1 MALWDTFAV
10 AIAVKQSEK
19 SRQTDL
25 KVSLSAAKAVRDV
38 GVDQMALTRVAADAG
53 FSSGA
58 IYARCDDRSE
68 LVVLAWEKCFW
79 PMLQSVCEPVLDA
92 VLDCDPSRLGDVSR
106 LIAAVTASDAVPDLG
121 SAMEV
126 VVASRRDEVIG
137 EVVQRDFAELLAS
150 RGVGPG
156 TDGTNRQ
163 AAVAA
168 LATLFGSALINSVHD
183 AEGFGAI
190 DPVGLLALMAD
201 PAKRPT
207 SPVPAR
213 RASVGVP
220 TDPAERPTTG
230 DEVRDALLAATEYVI
245 ARSGFHRAT
254 ISRIAR
260 RAKVSVGAIYGL
272 YDNKDALVRDCIEVL
287 VPPHTRRDV
296 ANWSDVFTSEDPR
309 ITVSS
314 ILRNHMSEDNAQWR
328 RFRLE
333 CLVAA
338 RHSPAI
344 ARMLSSYA
352 NLARTSLLRAMS
364 RRVSP
369 GLITPD
375 ASLSARASIN
385 GLALVE
391 LMDPTIVGLDWRW
404 MPLR

>member
-1 MALWDTFAV
+1 MWDTFPV
-10 AIAVKQSEK
+10 AIAVRQSEK

-25 KVSLSAAKAVRDV
+25 KVSLSASKAVRDV

-68 LVVLAWEKCFW
+68 LVVMAWEKCFW
-79 PMLQSVCEPVLDA
+79 PMLKAICEPILDA
-92 VLDCDPSRLGDVSR
+92 VLDCDPARLDDVTS
-106 LIAAVTASDAVPDLG
+106 LIADATSASATPDLG

-137 EVVQRDFAELLAS
+137 EVVQRDFVALLES

-156 TDGTNRQ
+156 ADGQNRQ
-163 AAVAA
+163 AAIGA
-168 LATLFGSALINSVHD
+168 LATVFGAALINSAHD
-183 AEGFGAI
+183 AEGFGTI
-190 DPVGLLALMAD
+190 DPMGLLALMAD
-201 PAKRPT
+201 PDRRPT
-207 SPVPAR
+207 APVPASKSF
-213 RASVGVP
+213 AD
-220 TDPAERPTTG
+220 TATFEIDRPSTH
-230 DEVRDALLAATEYVI
+230 DDVRDALLAATEYVI

-260 RAKVSVGAIYGL
+260 RAGVSVGAIYGL

-287 VPPHTRRDV
+287 LPPYTRRDV
-296 ANWSDVFTSEDPR
+296 ENWSEVFTSDDPR
-309 ITVSS
+309 ITVSA
-314 ILRNHMSEDNAQWR
+314 ILRRHMSDDNAQWR

-338 RHSPAI
+338 RHSTGI
-344 ARMLSSYA
+344 ARMLSTYA
-352 NLARTSLLRAMS
+352 NGARTSLRRAMAE
-364 RRVSP
+364 RVTPS
-369 GLITPD
+369 LITPD

-385 GLALVE
+385 GLAIVE
-391 LMDPTIVGLDWRW
+391 LMDPTITALDWRW

>member
-1 MALWDTFAV
+1 MLWDTFSV
-10 AIAVKQSEK
+10 AIAVGQSEK

-68 LVVLAWEKCFW
+68 LVVMAWEKCFW
-79 PMLQSVCEPVLDA
+79 PMLTAICESVLDA
-92 VLDCDPSRLGDVSR
+92 VLDCDPTRLDEVTS
-106 LIAAVTASDAVPDLG
+106 LIATATAAPAIPDLG

-137 EVVQRDFAELLAS
+137 EVVQRDFVALLDS

-156 TDGTNRQ
+156 TDGPNRQ
-163 AAVAA
+163 AAIGA
-168 LATLFGSALINSVHD
+168 LATVFGAALINSVHD
-183 AEGFGAI
+183 AEGFGTI
-190 DPVGLLALMAD
+190 DPLGLLALMAD
-201 PAKRPT
+201 PDRRPT
-207 SPVPAR
+207 APVS
-213 RASVGVP
+213 ASKSFGGA
-220 TDPAERPTTG
+220 TFDIERPSTG

-260 RAKVSVGAIYGL
+260 RAGVSVGAIYGL

-287 VPPHTRRDV
+287 VPPYTRRDV
-296 ANWSDVFTSEDPR
+296 ENWSEVFASGDPR
-309 ITVSS
+309 IALSA
-314 ILRNHMSEDNAQWR
+314 ILRRHMSGDNAQWR

-338 RHSPAI
+338 RHSTAI
-344 ARMLSSYA
+344 ARMLSTYA
-352 NLARTSLLRAMS
+352 HVARTSLRRAMTD
-364 RRVSP
+364 RVSP

-385 GLALVE
+385 GLAIVE
-391 LMDPTIVGLDWRW
+391 LLDPTVAALDWRW

>member
-1 MALWDTFAV
+1 VLWDTFPV
-10 AIAVKQSEK
+10 AIAVRQSEK

-38 GVDQMALTRVAADAG
+38 GVDQMALTRVAAGAG

-68 LVVLAWEKCFW
+68 LVVMAWEKCFW
-79 PMLQSVCEPVLDA
+79 PMLRALCEPILDA
-92 VLDCDPSRLGDVSR
+92 VLDCDPARLDAVAP
-106 LIAAVTASDAVPDLG
+106 LIAAATAPDAVPDLG

-137 EVVQRDFAELLAS
+137 EVVQRDMAELLAS

-163 AAVAA
+163 VAVAA
-168 LATLFGSALINSVHD
+168 LATVFGSALINSVHD
-183 AEGFGAI
+183 AEGFGVI
-190 DPVGLLALMAD
+190 DPLGLLALMAD
-201 PAKRPT
+201 PTKRPT
-207 SPVPAR
+207 APVPAK
-213 RASVGVP
+213 RAFATASRN
-220 TDPAERPTTG
+220 TAERPSTG
-230 DEVRDALLAATEYVI
+230 DDVRDGLLAATEYVI

-272 YDNKDALVRDCIEVL
+272 YDNKDALVLDCIEVL

-296 ANWSDVFTSEDPR
+296 ANWSEVFTSDDPR
-309 ITVSS
+309 ITVSA
-314 ILRNHMSEDNAQWR
+314 ILRTHMSEDNAQWR

-344 ARMLSSYA
+344 ARRLSSYA

-364 RRVSP
+364 HRVSP

-375 ASLSARASIN
+375 ASLSARSSIN

-391 LMDPTIVGLDWRW
+391 LMDPTIGSLDWRW

>member
-1 MALWDTFAV
+1 MWDTLQV
-10 AIAVKQSEK
+10 AIAMRQSEK

-25 KVSLSAAKAVRDV
+25 KVSVSAAKAVRDV

-68 LVVLAWEKCFW
+68 LVVMAWEKCFW
-79 PMLQSVCEPVLDA
+79 PMLREVCESVLDA
-92 VLDCDPSRLGDVSR
+92 VLDCDPTRIASVAP
-106 LIAAVTASDAVPDLG
+106 LITAASAPDAAPDLG

-126 VVASRRDEVIG
+126 VVASRRDEVVG
-137 EVVQRDFAELLAS
+137 EVVQRDFAALLDS

-156 TDGTNRQ
+156 TDGPNRQ

-168 LATLFGSALINSVHD
+168 LATVFGAALVNSAHD

-190 DPVGLLALMAD
+190 DPLGLLAVMAD
-201 PAKRPT
+201 PVRRPT
-207 SPVPAR
+207 KPVAAR
-213 RASVGVP
+213 RSFAPADPDG
-220 TDPAERPTTG
+220 TDRPSTG
-230 DEVRDALLAATEYVI
+230 DEVRDALLSATEYVI

-260 RAKVSVGAIYGL
+260 RAGVSVGAIYSL

-287 VPPHTRRDV
+287 VPPYTRRDV
-296 ANWSDVFTSEDPR
+296 DNWSEVFASEDPR
-309 ITVSS
+309 ITVSA
-314 ILRNHMSEDNAQWR
+314 ILRRHMSDDNAQWR

-338 RHSPAI
+338 RHSPRI
-344 ARMLSSYA
+344 AQMLSTYA
-352 NLARTSLLRAMS
+352 NFARTRLLKAMS
-364 RRVSP
+364 ARVSP
-369 GLITPD
+369 GLIGPD

-385 GLALVE
+385 GLALAE
-391 LMDPTIVGLDWRW
+391 LMDPTVASLDWRW
-404 MPLR
+404 IPLR